1 MLINEAYVDVYLA
14 VVALH
19 PAPARAP
26 PQVHLQQGKE
36 VAEGG
41 CIERIVCDIIIL
53 LCTWLLLQELLL
65 LLLLLLF
72 LGDGELRPLLLL
84 GGWELRALLLLGGL
98 GAPGAAVAG
107 GLGAPGAAVAG
118 GRGGDGELRPL
129 LCLIVCWM
137 RGRTN
142 KDDTTAVACQRAVVS
157 YSSPALRLVEGL
169 TETRL

>member
-36 VAEGG
+36 AAEGG

-72 LGDGELRPLLLL
+72 LGDGELRP
-84 GGWELRALLLLGGL
+84 LLLLGGL